1 MITICPYCES
11 EYEVERK
18 YMGHHAKCHVCGKE
32 FVIRFSSLNSC
43 QQNHSAAGT
52 KFTRLCA
59 QLLEPLMSAP
69 WTIVFSAIYI
79 VALGAILC
87 VCDILLSLSEST
99 TSFVSATIR
108 AAVVLPILLAIQFA
122 LVRFSFVRWLLVA
135 WGALNFVILICGS
148 SDFACFWPFYLSCSV
163 VAVLLVFPQTSQWYR
178 DKTTTKVPAGE
189 YNRRGVCIIAI
200 VVAVIAC
207 LIINAGL
214 KSARKRI
221 GSSYSGYTSHSYS
234 SSISAKEAISDALA
248 NVKSRYKGKLSRY
261 DLTESY
267 YDETNGICD
276 LMLLDVQTWTKLQ
289 IVYYRSTGHIEWPR
303 TMPKSVAE
311 DLMQDRMIIH
321 DYELVLGKDRK
332 EKTPSGKRTESQ
344 SVRHKQ
350 TKVES
355 PPLHEEYVPTPEEQA
370 AIADSRARNTKL
382 EKERKAANED
392 SPLAQDSDL
401 RQMEELK
408 RKGMRGD
415 EIASRFGID
424 RVQEYNKVHPDNPIR
439 TSRHSKPGAPGF
451 TW

>member
-11 EYEVERK
+11 EYEVEGK
-18 YMGHHAKCHVCGKE
+18 YMGHHTKCHVCGKE
-32 FVIRFSSLNSC
+32 FIIRFSALNSS
-43 QQNHSAAGT
+43 QQNHSAVGT

-59 QLLEPLMSAP
+59 QLFEPLMSAP

-87 VCDILLSLSEST
+87 VCDILLSLSESP

-135 WGALNFVILICGS
+135 WGALNFVILIGGS
-148 SDFACFWPFYLSCSV
+148 TDFSFFWPFYLSCSV
-163 VAVLLVFPQTSQWYR
+163 VAVLLVLPQTSQWYR

-200 VVAVIAC
+200 VVAIIAC

-221 GSSYSGYTSHSYS
+221 RSSYSGYTSHSYS

-267 YDETNGICD
+267 YNETNGICD
-276 LMLLDVQTWTKLQ
+276 LMLLDVQTWTKYQ
-289 IVYYRSTGHIEWPR
+289 IVYYRATGQIEWPR
-303 TMPKSVAE
+303 TMPKDVAE
-311 DLMQDRMIIH
+311 DLIGDRMLINS
-321 DYELVLGKDRK
+321 YE
-332 EKTPSGKRTESQ
+332 
-344 SVRHKQ
+344 
-350 TKVES
+350 
-355 PPLHEEYVPTPEEQA
+355 
-370 AIADSRARNTKL
+370 N
-382 EKERKAANED
+382 
-392 SPLAQDSDL
+392 
-401 RQMEELK
+401 
-408 RKGMRGD
+408 
-415 EIASRFGID
+415 
-424 RVQEYNKVHPDNPIR
+424 
-439 TSRHSKPGAPGF
+439 SK
-451 TW
+451 